1 MKNVRTRCWNFWGL
15 IALLPLVLPGGSAM
29 AFEGIS
35 FSLLSLPGDSLDSLH
50 VKVMGIG
57 EENILTLYDDAAC
70 TEEVGTANSEDF
82 IIELRDVGKGT
93 HRYYFSVFDGQNR
106 SSSCLAAHFLVHIM
120 DDLAPPKLALS
131 LETPE
136 GTDMTPDIVVT
147 GAFPTGLVNIYSD
160 SNCVVKAA
168 PPSQVEDGDSDLRI
182 TVFELEGLG
191 DYTFYANITDSAG
204 NQSSCS
210 NGKTYTLD
218 EKEEEEDWDFGDIP
232 LPPEEEKRPIN
243 ETEVDIYVHNIN
255 LFGKNRLG
263 FINSRISERVNLNKS
278 TYFSLQLSLDH
289 LIESQR
295 NTDES
300 FGSEKF
306 ISEGHIHKVF
316 RIKDKKLILRL
327 GKQSVVIGQ
336 GLSGVFLTPNPYLPA
351 RMENGVLAARVDVTD
366 FIPNFFD
373 LDRVEIAVF
382 ESGEDFIAG
391 DLLRKEFKKYFT
403 EKEIQ
408 QEIPLIFARYG
419 VAAGGRMPR
428 EEDIRGPL
436 SHAYPGKDLS
446 HFRLPRSS
454 DLSRYQYSD
463 WRFNGGVGYS
473 INVDKK
479 LGRNGFSVTSSHT
492 LRKNAHLSSGVET
505 LETAG
510 LKYISNSRKFRAWG
524 EFFHTRNNPVFS
536 KTKTKNGVS
545 TGFVWSPS
553 PKFIFSG
560 EGGHAHNNFSNF
572 GSAISYLPHSKII
585 LTSEINY
592 FNFSDDAIRSSG
604 VPGFLPP
611 LIRNDV
617 SFGLRLGFVFGKRSW
632 FERTIS
638 RTNRRLDGRP
648 E

>member
-1 MKNVRTRCWNFWGL
+1 
-15 IALLPLVLPGGSAM
+15 M
-29 AFEGIS
+29 AFEHVS
-35 FSLLSLPGDSLDSLH
+35 FSLLSLPEDSLDSLH
-50 VKVMGIG
+50 VKVMGIE
-57 EENILTLYDDAAC
+57 EENILTLYNDAAC

-82 IIELRDVGKGT
+82 IIELRNIGEGT
-93 HRYYFSVFDGQNR
+93 HRYYFNIFERQNR
-106 SSSCLAAHFLVHIM
+106 NSSCLAADFLVYIM
-120 DDLAPPKLALS
+120 DDLAPPELGMS
-131 LETPE
+131 LETSV
-136 GTDMTPDIVVT
+136 GTDTTPEIVVT
-147 GAFPTGLVNIYSD
+147 GAFPGSLVNIYSD
-160 SNCVVKAA
+160 GHCVVKAA
-168 PPSQVEDGDSDLRI
+168 PPTQVGDGASDLRI

-191 DYTFYANITDSAG
+191 DYSFYVSITDSAG
-204 NQSSCS
+204 NRSSCRH
-210 NGKTYTLD
+210 GKTYTLE
-218 EKEEEEDWDFGDIP
+218 EKEEEDWDFEDIP
-232 LPPEEEKRPIN
+232 LVPEEEKRPIS
-243 ETEVDIYVHNIN
+243 ETEADLYVHNIN
-255 LFGKNRLG
+255 LFDKNRLG
-263 FINSRISERVNLNKS
+263 LINSRISQRINLNKS
-278 TYFSLQLSLDH
+278 TYFSLQFSLDH

-300 FGSEKF
+300 FGFERF
-306 ISEGHIHKVF
+306 ISEGYIHKDF
-316 RIKDKKLILRL
+316 RIKNKKLILRL

-351 RMENGVLAARVDVTD
+351 RMENGVLAVRVDVTD
-366 FIPNFFD
+366 FIPDFFD

-382 ESGEDFIAG
+382 ESGEDFIGG

-408 QEIPLIFARYG
+408 QKIPLIFAHYSG
-419 VAAGGRMPR
+419 AAGGKMPR
-428 EEDIRGPL
+428 EEDIRSLL

-454 DLSRYQYSD
+454 DLSRYQYSN

-492 LRKNAHLSSGVET
+492 LRENAHLSSGVET
-505 LETAG
+505 LETGG

-524 EFFHTRNNPVFS
+524 ELFHTRNNPAFS

-545 TGFVWSPS
+545 TGFIWSPF

-560 EGGHAHNNFSNF
+560 EGGHARNNFSNF

-585 LTSEINY
+585 LTSEVNY
-592 FNFSDDAIRSSG
+592 FNFSDSAIRSSG

-611 LIRNDV
+611 LIRSDV
-617 SFGLRLGFVFGKRSW
+617 SFGLRLGFFFGKRSW